1 MNYTEPI
8 RSKKIIRNILI
19 YLKKKNDRDYMMFLL
34 GIHTGLRKS
43 NINIKEKKKKKPRK
57 ILINKELKIELKE
70 YCKGKQHYEYLF
82 QSREGGNNPITRTRA
97 YQILLDTGD
106 VFGIHISCHT
116 LRKTFG
122 YTHYKQNNDVVYLME
137 IFNHATPRI
146 TLRYIGVMQDE
157 LDKSTAE
164 MSFLQS
170 KVLKNASEF
179 NSNQVD

>member
-8 RSKKIIRNILI
+8 RSKKTIRNVLM
-19 YLKKKNDRDYMMFLL
+19 YLRNKNDRDYMLFLL
-34 GIHTGLRKS
+34 GIHTGLRISDLLRLRVRDVKDKS
-43 NINIKEKKKKKPRK
+43 HISLTEKKTKKPRK

-97 YQILLDTGD
+97 YQILLDAGD

-157 LDKSTAE
+157 LDKSTSD
-164 MSFLQS
+164 MSFL
-170 KVLKNASEF
+170 
-179 NSNQVD
+179 

>member
-8 RSKKIIRNILI
+8 KSKKIIRNILI
-19 YLKKKNDRDYMMFLL
+19 YLKNKNDRDYILFLM
-34 GIHTGLRKS
+34 GIHTGLRISDLLRLRVRDVKDKTH
-43 NINIKEKKKKKPRK
+43 INVNEKKTKKLRK
-57 ILINKELKIELKE
+57 VFINKELKIELKQ

-82 QSREGGNNPITRTRA
+82 QSREGGNNPIDRVRA
-97 YQILLDTGD
+97 YQILRETGD

-122 YTHYKQNNDVVYLME
+122 NTHYKQNNNVAYLME

-157 LDKSTAE
+157 LDKSTYD
-164 MSFLQS
+164 MSFL
-170 KVLKNASEF
+170 
-179 NSNQVD
+179 

>member
-8 RSKKIIRNILI
+8 RSKKAIRNILI
-19 YLKKKNDRDYMMFLL
+19 YLKNKNDRDYMLFLL
-34 GIHTGLRKS
+34 GIHTGLRISDLLRLRVRDVKDKS
-43 NINIKEKKKKKPRK
+43 HINLTERKTKKPRK
-57 ILINKELKIELKE
+57 ILINKELKMELKC

-82 QSREGGNNPITRTRA
+82 QSREGGNNHITRTRA

-106 VFGIHISCHT
+106 VFGLHISCHT

-122 YTHYKQNNDVVYLME
+122 YTHYQQNKDVVYLME

-157 LDKSTAE
+157 LDKSTE
-164 MSFLQS
+164 DISFL
-170 KVLKNASEF
+170 
-179 NSNQVD
+179 